1 MRSMTVLFIGVLLT
15 GGTAAARVNYRLP
28 GERMPRAPSPRNVA
42 SKALGRALVSAYTTL
57 ANSYTRAASGDA
69 YFARPARQQLW
80 RAVDRLSRRRTTK
93 ENPSLKRA
101 VQNLKTF
108 RKEFGSYR
116 DTGDQRLQVRM
127 LVGYSAQRPGIKT
140 LLQRA
145 FDAAGMG
152 QVSTYRD
159 NAPN

>member
-1 MRSMTVLFIGVLLT
+1 MTLCFICLTVLLT

-28 GERMPRAPSPRNVA
+28 GEKMPRVPSPRNVS
-42 SKALGRALVSAYTTL
+42 SKALGRSLVSAYSTL
-57 ANSYTRAASGDA
+57 AKSYTRAASGDA

-80 RAVDRLSRRRTTK
+80 RAVDNLSRRRTTN
-93 ENPSLKRA
+93 ENQTLKRA
-101 VQNLKTF
+101 MKNLKTF

-116 DTGDQRLQVRM
+116 DTGDQRLQLRM